1 LSRRAIEKGGES
13 NLKYSSER
21 SGGTGEMI
29 KTFAHPVFLLDA
41 PGYWG
46 ALTLIIKSCRQFT
59 KVLERNPLKT

>member
-1 LSRRAIEKGGES
+1 
-13 NLKYSSER
+13 
-21 SGGTGEMI
+21 MI